1 MQLLLIIMH
10 LVLFF
15 TFDYSLITWLESGHL
30 TRELKFYNYL
40 VSRGIKVSFVT
51 YGDKQD
57 LNVLNNSRINVI
69 PIYNLINKSNYKIIN
84 ILKSIFIPFRLIKV
98 LNLESKNLIVKQN
111 QLLGSWVSIIFKLIS
126 KSKLYTRTGYD
137 MYLFSIKDR
146 KNIYKRF
153 LYLILT
159 QVTLLFS
166 DRYSVTSN
174 SDALFLKKK
183 FFATKNIVVRPNW
196 VDEGFGQNDRK
207 YKNTLLAVGR
217 LEKQKGF
224 HDLLNSLKNTGF
236 ELDIYGEGTLKQE
249 LMEISTKL
257 CVSLRIYEN
266 IENEELLD
274 IYKQYKYFVSSAI
287 FEGNSKVILEAMA
300 NGCIV
305 IAKDIENNR
314 EIIDDCNSGL
324 LYTNNLHEILIKL
337 QNEKY
342 DDQKF
347 LKNASNKIKETY
359 SKDIIFTD
367 YFLDFEKLLQSK

>member
-51 YGDKQD
+51 YGNNKD
-57 LNVLNNSRINVI
+57 LNVLDNSKINVI
-69 PIYNLINKSNYKIIN
+69 PIYNLINKSNYKVIN
-84 ILKSIFIPFRLIKV
+84 ILKSTFIPFKLIKV
-98 LNLESKNLIVKQN
+98 LNIESKNLIVKQN

-137 MYLFSIKDR
+137 MYLFSIKD
-146 KNIYKRF
+146 KKKFYKRF

-166 DRYSVTSN
+166 DSYSVTSN
-174 SDALFLKKK
+174 SDAIFLKKK
-183 FFATKNIVVRPNW
+183 FFATKNIVIRPNW
-196 VDEGFGQNDRK
+196 VAEGFTQNDRK
-207 YKNTLLAVGR
+207 YKSTLLAVGR

-236 ELDIYGEGTLKQE
+236 ELDIYGEGSLKQE
-249 LMEISTKL
+249 LMEISKKL
-257 CVSLRIYEN
+257 CVTLRIYDN

-274 IYKQYKYFVSSAI
+274 IYKQYKYFVSSAT

-314 EIIDDCNSGL
+314 EIIDDYKSGL
-324 LYTNNLHEILIKL
+324 LYSNNLHEILIKL
-337 QNEKY
+337 QNEEY

-359 SKDIIFTD
+359 SKDVIFTD